1 MYNFLYIKSK
11 ETFMMYYIFKAN
23 RTWLFAAII
32 IKSSVTVISITH
44 NTVAMKGLLRH
55 LCSSSLITALIIT
68 ISVQYTMGQLQTCS
82 QILAS
87 STEENEKVWL
97 CQLYE
102 SSSLL
107 TQLGALVYKDVEK
120 LLSNEGVITDEVQD
134 IEKRKH
140 EYLRFG
146 KRKHEYLRFG
156 KRKHEY
162 LRFGRK

>member
-1 MYNFLYIKSK
+1 MSFSRIQL
-11 ETFMMYYIFKAN
+11 A
-23 RTWLFAAII
+23 
-32 IKSSVTVISITH
+32 SVTLVL
-44 NTVAMKGLLRH
+44 V
-55 LCSSSLITALIIT
+55 SLASLQVSGADSTA
-68 ISVQYTMGQLQTCS
+68 QNCN

-87 STEENEKVWL
+87 GAENDERMLL

-102 SSSLL
+102 SSNLL
-107 TQLGALVYKDVEK
+107 AQLGILVTEGLDQLMLNQG
-120 LLSNEGVITDEVQD
+120 LLIEGETEAPDARQ
-134 IEKRKH
+134 KRKH

>member
-1 MYNFLYIKSK
+1 MFELSLLLHIKV
-11 ETFMMYYIFKAN
+11 Y
-23 RTWLFAAII
+23 
-32 IKSSVTVISITH
+32 
-44 NTVAMKGLLRH
+44 
-55 LCSSSLITALIIT
+55 
-68 ISVQYTMGQLQTCS
+68 
-82 QILAS
+82 AS
-87 STEENEKVWL
+87 STEENDKVLL

-107 TQLGALVYKDVEK
+107 AQLGALVSKDVEK
-120 LLSNEGVITDEVQD
+120 LMTNEGLTGEEVQD
-134 IEKRKH
+134 VEKRKH

>member
-1 MYNFLYIKSK
+1 MSLAHSQMCLSIFL
-11 ETFMMYYIFKAN
+11 
-23 RTWLFAAII
+23 
-32 IKSSVTVISITH
+32 
-44 NTVAMKGLLRH
+44 
-55 LCSSSLITALIIT
+55 LITIALSSKVVAQST
-68 ISVQYTMGQLQTCS
+68 AAQTCN
-82 QILAS
+82 QILANS
-87 STEENEKVWL
+87 SENDERLLL

-107 TQLGALVYKDVEK
+107 AQLGVLVT
-120 LLSNEGVITDEVQD
+120 EGLDRLMINQGLVTEGENAVAPDAR
-134 IEKRKH
+134 EKRKH

>member
-1 MYNFLYIKSK
+1 
-11 ETFMMYYIFKAN
+11 
-23 RTWLFAAII
+23 
-32 IKSSVTVISITH
+32 
-44 NTVAMKGLLRH
+44 MKKQH
-55 LCSSSLITALIIT
+55 E
-68 ISVQYTMGQLQTCS
+68 QF
-82 QILAS
+82 ILAS

-120 LLSNEGVITDEVQD
+120 LLSNEGVIIDEVQD

-162 LRFGRK
+162 IRFGRK

>member
-1 MYNFLYIKSK
+1 MSLAHSQMCLGIFL
-11 ETFMMYYIFKAN
+11 
-23 RTWLFAAII
+23 
-32 IKSSVTVISITH
+32 
-44 NTVAMKGLLRH
+44 
-55 LCSSSLITALIIT
+55 LITIALSSKVAVAQST
-68 ISVQYTMGQLQTCS
+68 AAQSCN
-82 QILAS
+82 QILANS
-87 STEENEKVWL
+87 SENDERLLL

-107 TQLGALVYKDVEK
+107 AQLGVLVTEGLDRLMINQGLV
-120 LLSNEGVITDEVQD
+120 NEGENVTPDAR
-134 IEKRKH
+134 EKRKH